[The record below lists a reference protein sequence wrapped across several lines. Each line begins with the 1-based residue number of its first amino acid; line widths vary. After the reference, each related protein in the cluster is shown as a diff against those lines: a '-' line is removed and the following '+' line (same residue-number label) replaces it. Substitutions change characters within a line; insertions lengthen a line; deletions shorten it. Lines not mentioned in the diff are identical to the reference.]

1 MEEGGKGGPG
11 DPPTVGHILV
21 QQPRGADEKRARCWD
36 DHWLEVRGN
45 DVEVQGRPAGQHS
58 RTKPRGLD
66 EKGARAGTIVEP
78 SKANHGEINFGS
90 VRGGPVRRQRKDR
103 EMTKEDRRTGRQT
116 GKKRW
121 GGWGKRKLGAGDVP
135 SRRISPC
142 TLLLYEGSFP
152 SRWPQRREEEGE
164 GGVRL

>member
-1 MEEGGKGGPG
+1 MEEGGKDGPG

-58 RTKPRGLD
+58 RTRPRGQD

-78 SKANHGEINFGS
+78 SKTNHGEITLDLSAAGRS
-90 VRGGPVRRQRKDR
+90 GGRGRR
-103 EMTKEDRRTGRQT
+103 
-116 GKKRW
+116 KK
-121 GGWGKRKLGAGDVP
+121 
-135 SRRISPC
+135 
-142 TLLLYEGSFP
+142 
-152 SRWPQRREEEGE
+152 
-164 GGVRL
+164 